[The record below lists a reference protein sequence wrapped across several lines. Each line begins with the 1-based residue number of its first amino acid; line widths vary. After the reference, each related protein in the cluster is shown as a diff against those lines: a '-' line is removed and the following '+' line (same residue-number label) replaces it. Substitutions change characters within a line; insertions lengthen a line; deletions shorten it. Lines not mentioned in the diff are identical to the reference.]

1 MGQQYP
7 IVKLIAL
14 LSFALLRFIY
24 LIPCCSC
31 LIIER
36 HSWNYQKKCE
46 IGFEEAKN
54 DHSFLLP
61 EEDPVLLLNGFGV
74 GSFHQHR
81 LIPNIIPEGS
91 NNRRVYAIDYLGQ
104 GNSWP
109 IQCQDG
115 KSDFE
120 KGLMYSIDTWADQ
133 IIQFIEKVIVPSHL
147 SQKDNCKDVKV
158 HLVGNSVGGYLSTL
172 LARKRPDLVNSICL
186 LNATPVWGL
195 NLPGWNG
202 MLPPPYIPRKIGQY
216 LFDLIRNSNTIEN
229 FLSRVYANESA
240 FDKELVH
247 QIVACTEGKGGHAAF
262 ASILWSSSATFPGGN
277 NDFYENLG
285 KVECDVLLIF
295 GKDDPWCKPAFAK
308 RMFKSLNT
316 RKGNNFVQ
324 RYIELD
330 NVGHCP
336 NHEAPKSVG
345 KLVQRWVSS
354 DKKSENDLSLVHGK
368 REFFQEQWGNISMY
382 EIDKQGA
389 ELSFLDNVFTRLV

>member
-1 MGQQYP
+1 M
-7 IVKLIAL
+7 
-14 LSFALLRFIY
+14 
-24 LIPCCSC
+24 
-31 LIIER
+31 
-36 HSWNYQKKCE
+36 
-46 IGFEEAKN
+46 
-54 DHSFLLP
+54 
-61 EEDPVLLLNGFGV
+61 LLLNGFGV

-202 MLPPPYIPRKIGQY
+202 MLPPPYIPRKIGRY

-240 FDKELVH
+240 FDKELV
-247 QIVACTEGKGGHAAF
+247 
-262 ASILWSSSATFPGGN
+262 
-277 NDFYENLG
+277 
-285 KVECDVLLIF
+285 
-295 GKDDPWCKPAFAK
+295 
-308 RMFKSLNT
+308 R
-316 RKGNNFVQ
+316 
-324 RYIELD
+324 
-330 NVGHCP
+330 
-336 NHEAPKSVG
+336 
-345 KLVQRWVSS
+345 
-354 DKKSENDLSLVHGK
+354 
-368 REFFQEQWGNISMY
+368 
-382 EIDKQGA
+382 
-389 ELSFLDNVFTRLV
+389 VFTKMFSF